1 MLYLLSALGILGAL
15 VADDTRTAFARAFSA
30 FYFLFFIGMPLHTNP
45 KWLAEKAGGIKYLIS
60 LFVYAALI
68 IYNLYLVAV
77 LPNYIVKAFVL
88 AYTVFF
94 AAIPFLNAFNSEKAT
109 PERVTM
115 STTKQ
120 KIMFFVYVGITVV
133 GAYLFATNI

>member
-1 MLYLLSALGILGAL
+1 M
-15 VADDTRTAFARAFSA
+15 VATDTRTLVARILSFV
-30 FYFLFFIGMPLHTNP
+30 YFDFLGMPFYTKLDTNKP
-45 KWLAEKAGGIKYLIS
+45 
-60 LFVYAALI
+60 V
-68 IYNLYLVAV
+68 
-77 LPNYIVKAFVL
+77 
-88 AYTVFF
+88 
-94 AAIPFLNAFNSEKAT
+94 